1 MRFWIRGAPGQWYSR
16 RFVRAAGV
24 AEQSHAAAIEPQTD
38 AVELVFREFQRLD
51 AKQRARLW
59 QRIWCSKTGRP
70 DVTVDEII
78 FKALESGHPVT
89 VNDVTKRFVDRVRMR
104 LEKLRV
110 RGVVVREG
118 KGGAHR
124 EHTYQLLRPDRAAK
138 ALNETAGGL
147 ARAPKRPKN
156 GNARFIA
163 NSDAL
168 A

>member
-38 AVELVFREFQRLD
+38 AVELVFLEFQRLD

-70 DVTVDEII
+70 DMTVDEVILE
-78 FKALESGHPVT
+78 ALESGCPVT
-89 VNDVTKRFVDRVRMR
+89 VNDVTQRFMYRVRMR

-118 KGGAHR
+118 KGGSHR
-124 EHTYQLLRPDRAAK
+124 EFAYKLVRPDRAAK
-138 ALNETAGGL
+138 AIGETGGGL
-147 ARAPKRPKN
+147 SRATKRPKN
-156 GNARFIA
+156 DNARFIA
-163 NSDAL
+163 NPDVPA
-168 A
+168 

>member
-24 AEQSHAAAIEPQTD
+24 AEQSHAATIEPQTD
-38 AVELVFREFQRLD
+38 AVELIFREFQRLD

-78 FKALESGHPVT
+78 LKALEGGHPVT
-89 VNDVTKRFVDRVRMR
+89 VNDVTKRLVDRVRMR

-118 KGGAHR
+118 KGGVHR

-147 ARAPKRPKN
+147 ARATKRPKN
-156 GNARFIA
+156 GNARFIV

>member
-1 MRFWIRGAPGQWYSR
+1 
-16 RFVRAAGV
+16 V

-38 AVELVFREFQRLD
+38 AVELVFLEFQRLD

-70 DVTVDEII
+70 DLTVDDII
-78 FKALESGHPVT
+78 LKALEGGHPVT
-89 VNDVTKRFVDRVRMR
+89 VNDVTKRFVNRVRMR

-124 EHTYQLLRPDRAAK
+124 EHTYRLLRPDRAAK
-138 ALNETAGGL
+138 ALNEMGGGL
-147 ARAPKRPKN
+147 SRAPKRPKKD
-156 GNARFIA
+156 NARSIA
-163 NSDAL
+163 NSVVPA
-168 A
+168 